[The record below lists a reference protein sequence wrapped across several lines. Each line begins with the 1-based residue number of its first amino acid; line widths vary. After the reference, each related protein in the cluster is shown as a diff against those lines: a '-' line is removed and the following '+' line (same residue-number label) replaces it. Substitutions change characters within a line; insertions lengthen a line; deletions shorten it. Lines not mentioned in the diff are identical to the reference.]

1 MEMFLFKT
9 IPIYWGCSN
18 IGDFFNMDG
27 IITFENVDDAIHKI
41 NQLDENYYNSKK
53 SAIEENYKL
62 AQKYICYEQNVVDK
76 ITEIFKLNELI

>member
-1 MEMFLFKT
+1 MFLFKT